1 MHQRVRELWLRAVP
15 PNQRKLAIILA
26 SLLVVYTLVGF
37 LVVPWIVKGQIQKQ
51 APLRLHRQA
60 SVQKVRFNP
69 YTFETRLIG
78 FDLWDRDGT
87 PLVAWDTLLVNF
99 DLVSL
104 VDRAW
109 VLHEIRLVRPVLVA
123 RILKDR
129 SPAIA
134 DLVVP
139 DSTTPVVH
147 DTTPSRPP
155 RLKIDLLSVRAG
167 EIEVVNEARTPTY
180 QTKLED
186 LGLTLER
193 FSTLPAEEGDHYLT
207 VSFASGAEIKWA
219 GKEVMQPLD
228 LSGRLVVSR
237 LHPARIAE
245 ALAPDLPLAPT
256 SGEMGG
262 SFSYEISQARDGHF
276 ILALSDATL
285 TIKDLAV
292 RPKDAKDDWFKV
304 GAIEARGLKS
314 RWPDRVATL
323 DLLRIADLWLTATRK
338 ADSTISWMPYL
349 RAMQARDSGKAK
361 PAPTDTTA
369 PWSGSVTAIE
379 VDSGTVHLEDETVT
393 PKVALDISR
402 IQVRL
407 DTVGTDPKARTGF
420 TASLGLGKKASFS
433 TKGTVVRQPFG
444 ADFDLGLTDL
454 DLSMGQ
460 PYLGPNPPI
469 YIAGGLASIKGKVR
483 MRETRPKILFEGVA
497 GISGLVINDTSK
509 APLLTWKD
517 TRVKGIRRTS
527 DPDLLRIK
535 TIEVEQP
542 FARIAISRD
551 RQTNLAPLLSLSP
564 RTTTEEKEAYHYE
577 ISQVLFKDA
586 EIDFSDESLILP
598 FRTRIHSTQG
608 AIRDVAS
615 FGGTPGTLEL
625 EGKIDEY
632 GLARANG
639 TLHAS
644 DPYSATSIKAE
655 FRNLD
660 MPRLTPYTA
669 EFLGYAIKEGRLDVD
684 MDYKIQNRELHAEH
698 HVVAKNMQLGE
709 KIEGSSGPPGFAV
722 KLAVSLL
729 KDRQGNI
736 KLDPLVTGT
745 VDDPHFSY
753 SKIIWQSVKQIL
765 GKIASAPFHF
775 LGKLFGGGEAPEL
788 VEFDAGRTD
797 VIPPER
803 EKLDSLAAT
812 LQEKPELTLSIEGRY
827 DSVADAAALRE
838 AKLKSQI
845 EAQRD
850 STATKTQKSDTG
862 TVLSVILENLY
873 IRTFSRP
880 ALDSLRAAFTATPGG
895 APAPVKETK
904 DNKKKQ
910 APPPPP
916 PVNGFNAT
924 GYYDSLRAQLLAAQP
939 VERTELVQLGK
950 DRADS
955 IMAALTATKVVDS
968 SRIAATDPAP
978 ASKKKSGSSRVASE
992 MKMDA
997 K

>member
-15 PNQRKLAIILA
+15 PRQRKPAIVLAALF
-26 SLLVVYTLVGF
+26 VVYTLAGF
-37 LVVPWIVKGQIQKQ
+37 LLVPRIIKGQIEKQ
-51 APLRLHRQA
+51 APVRLHRVA
-60 SVQKVRFNP
+60 TVQKVRFNP
-69 YTFETRLIG
+69 FTLETRLIG
-78 FDLWDRDGT
+78 FDLRDRDGS
-87 PLVAWDTLLVNF
+87 PLVAFDTLLVNL

-104 VDRAW
+104 IDRAW
-109 VLHEIRLVRPVLVA
+109 VLHEIRLVRPAVVA

-129 SPAIA
+129 TPAIA
-134 DLVVP
+134 DLFVS
-139 DSTTPVVH
+139 DSSAPAIH
-147 DTTPSRPP
+147 DTTPSLPP
-155 RLKIDLLSVRAG
+155 RLKIDLLSIRSG
-167 EIEVVNEARTPTY
+167 EIDVVNESSSPTY
-180 QTKLED
+180 TTKLQD

-193 FSTLPAEEGDHYLT
+193 FSTLPAQEGDHYLT
-207 VSFASGAEIKWA
+207 VSFAGGAEIKWA

-228 LSGRLVVSR
+228 LSGQFVVSR
-237 LHPARIAE
+237 LRLDRIGE
-245 ALAPDLPLAPT
+245 AVGADLPLALT

-262 SFSYEISQARDGHF
+262 SLSYDITQAKDGRF
-276 ILALSDATL
+276 ILGLTDASL
-285 TIKDLAV
+285 NVKDLAL
-292 RPKDAKDDWFKV
+292 RPRDTKADWFKV
-304 GAIEARGLKS
+304 SSIEARGFKA

-323 DLLRIADLWLTATRK
+323 DLLRVTDPWVTATRK
-338 ADSTISWMPYL
+338 ADSTLSWMPYL
-349 RAMQARDSGKAK
+349 HAMQARDSAKTK
-361 PAPTDTTA
+361 PAATDTTR
-369 PWSGSVTAIE
+369 PWSASVTAIE
-379 VDSGTVHLEDETVT
+379 LANGTVHLEDETVT
-393 PKVALDISR
+393 PKVALDVSR
-402 IQVRL
+402 IEVRL
-407 DTVGTDPKARTGF
+407 DTIATNPKTRTGV
-420 TASLGLGKKASFS
+420 SLSAGLGKKTTFS
-433 TKGTVVRQPFG
+433 TKGTVVRQPF
-444 ADFDLGLTDL
+444 AADL
-454 DLSMGQ
+454 DLSLADLDLTLGQ

-469 YIAGGLASIKGKVR
+469 TIAGGLASIKGKMR
-483 MRETRPKILFEGVA
+483 MRETRPKVLFEGVA
-497 GISGLVINDTSK
+497 GISALVINDTSK

-527 DPDLLRIK
+527 SPDLLRVK
-535 TIEVEQP
+535 TIEVDQP

-551 RQTNLAPLLSLSP
+551 RQTNLAPLASLSP
-564 RTTTEEKEAYHYE
+564 RTTTDEKESYHYE

-598 FRTRIHSTQG
+598 FRTRVHSTQG

-639 TLHAS
+639 TLHVSA
-644 DPYSATSIKAE
+644 PYAATSIKAE
-655 FRNLD
+655 FRNVE
-660 MPRLTPYTA
+660 MPTLTPYTA

-709 KIEGSSGPPGFAV
+709 KMEGSSGPPGFAV

-736 KLDPLVTGT
+736 KLDPLVTGS
-745 VDDPHFSY
+745 VDDPQFSY

-775 LGKLFGGGEAPEL
+775 LGKLFGGQSPEL

-812 LQEKPELTLSIEGRY
+812 LGEKPELTLSIEGRY

-838 AKLKSQI
+838 AKLKAQI

-850 STATKTQKSDTG
+850 STAAKTQKSDTG
-862 TVLSVILENLY
+862 ATVLSVILENLY

-916 PVNGFNAT
+916 PANGFNAT

-939 VERTELVQLGK
+939 VERAELVQLGK

-955 IMAALTATKVVDS
+955 ILAALTATKVVDS
-968 SRIAATDPAP
+968 TRIAVTEPTP